1 MLKDKKIGFKIAAGI
16 GIMLAIITAVIG
28 VTIFN
33 LNGVK
38 NSSEGISQVNIP
50 LVKLA
55 EESSTLTAE
64 MMLEMRGYIYTAD
77 EKRIAVVDEKAA
89 ALGAKL
95 SEAKAFG
102 VDHKIPAESQK
113 SIEDALATYNTY
125 LEAKNSFKASMV
137 KTTEVK
143 VLLTKAVEVFYENVS
158 GYEGDQDQSLNA
170 ELSKNAS
177 STAIRSRV
185 DKLLRINHIISNVN
199 LARVYSNKGLEAKDP
214 TYFDQSLAQFP
225 IIYADIDKILANTS
239 KQLNKDQMNNIKV
252 AAQTYES
259 NIKNIKALM
268 EEQLKLQV
276 ILLDTG
282 NQLVTYSAAVLTSA
296 LELAANEG
304 LNNTKSVG
312 FTNIFLISGFVIALL
327 LGVGI
332 NFNVIK
338 GITAGIN
345 RVTVAAGEIA
355 IGNTNF
361 DLVAQG
367 NDEIGQLTEAFNT
380 MKENIT
386 VQAIV
391 VKQIADGNTDIEV
404 NVLSEKDTLNMS
416 LKVAIENINAIIHE
430 LSKIINSVKQGDL
443 SARGDSSKFEGSWAE
458 MINGL
463 NDLINAFADPID
475 ITNRYVTQLGNG
487 EIPPKIT
494 KEYYGDFNNIKV
506 NLNQCIEAIN
516 RLVEDTNQLIQA
528 ALDGKLDTRANESH
542 HQGEYR
548 EIVKGINRTLDAI
561 IEPVNEAA
569 QVLDEFSRGNLTASV
584 KGNYKGDH
592 AAIKNAL
599 NSTITSISG
608 YIVET
613 SQILNQ
619 MADGNLDLQIT
630 SDFKGDFVA
639 MKNAINNI
647 IDSLNEVLGE
657 INMASD
663 QVATGSRQVA
673 QSSQALSHGSTIQAS
688 SIEEI
693 TASMTEISEQTKENA
708 INASKANEFSN
719 NAKDAAAKGNQQ
731 MVEMVSAMRDIND
744 SSSNIS
750 KIISVIDEIA
760 FQTNILAL
768 NAAVEAARAG
778 QHGKGFAVVAEEV
791 RNLAARSANAAKETT
806 VMIENSVIKVGKGMN
821 IAEDTAK
828 ALEGIVDG
836 VSKAADL
843 VADIAYASNEQ
854 ATAISQIN
862 EGIFQVSQV
871 TQNNTATAE
880 ESAAASEEMT
890 SQAQMLKEMVSKF
903 RLKRGSR
910 QQMARGYSAS
920 PAYSKPSAPS
930 YSNHSS
936 SGDQFSISL
945 DDDEFGKY

>member
-1 MLKDKKIGFKIAAGI
+1 MLKDKKIGVKIAAGI
-16 GIMLAIITAVIG
+16 GIMLAIISVIIG
-28 VTIFN
+28 VTVYN

-38 NSSEGISQVNIP
+38 TSSTEISKVDLP
-50 LVKLA
+50 LVKMA
-55 EESSTLTAE
+55 QDANTLTAA

-77 EKRIAVVDEKAA
+77 EKRIAVVEEKAA

-95 SEAKAFG
+95 AEAQTFAKNNKLA
-102 VDHKIPAESQK
+102 AENQK
-113 SIEDALATYNTY
+113 QIEDALATFNTY
-125 LEAKNSFKASMV
+125 VETEKSFKASV
-137 KTTEVK
+137 EKTTAVK
-143 VLLTKAVEVFYENVS
+143 ATLTKAVELFYANVE
-158 GYEGDQDQSLNA
+158 GYEDDQNKSFNTELAADTAHNA
-170 ELSKNAS
+170 L
-177 STAIRSRV
+177 RLRV
-185 DKLLRINHIISNVN
+185 DKLLGINHIIANAN
-199 LARVYSNKGLEAKDP
+199 LARVYTNKALEARDV

-225 IIYADIDKILANTS
+225 TIYETIADMLAITS
-239 KQLNKDQMNNIKV
+239 KQINKDQLNNLKS
-252 AAQTYES
+252 AAQTYEANVLNLKS
-259 NIKNIKALM
+259 LM
-268 EEQLKLQV
+268 EEQLKLQGV
-276 ILLDTG
+276 LLEKG
-282 NQLVTYSAAVLTSA
+282 NDLVSYSNAVLEAVLNLASA
-296 LELAANEG
+296 EG
-304 LNNTKSVG
+304 TNNTNSVS
-312 FTNIFLISGFVIALL
+312 FTNIFLILGFLVALG

-332 NFNVIK
+332 NFSVIK

-345 RVTVAAGEIA
+345 KVTEAAGEIA
-355 IGNTNF
+355 LGNTNF
-361 DLVAQG
+361 ELAAQG
-367 NDEIGQLTEAFNT
+367 KDEIGQLTEAFNT

-404 NVLSEKDTLNMS
+404 NVLSEKDTLNIS

-430 LSKIINSVKQGDL
+430 LTKIIDSVRVGDL
-443 SARGDSSKFEGSWAE
+443 SARGDASKFTGSWAE

-475 ITNRYVTQLGNG
+475 ITNRYVTQIGNG

-528 ALDGKLDTRANESH
+528 ALDGKLDTRANENH
-542 HQGEYR
+542 HQGEYK
-548 EIVKGINRTLDAI
+548 EIVRGINRTLDAI

-569 QVLDEFSRGNLTASV
+569 QVLDEFSKGNLTASV
-584 KGNYKGDH
+584 QGHYKGDH
-592 AAIKNAL
+592 AAIKTAL
-599 NSTITSISG
+599 NSTIASISS
-608 YIVET
+608 YILET

-673 QSSQALSHGSTIQAS
+673 QSSQALSHGSTVQAS

-719 NAKDAAAKGNQQ
+719 NAKDAASKGNQQ

-821 IAEDTAK
+821 IAEETAK

-910 QQMARGYSAS
+910 QSMGRGYSAS
-920 PAYSKPSAPS
+920 PAYSMPSTPS
-930 YSNHSS
+930 YSSHGNDH
-936 SGDQFSISL
+936 FSISL